1 MSLKNKISFTKEK
14 EVSSYGADYTKQ
26 KIKDDLS
33 KMIKAQLS
41 DNAIYAILHDIAWAW
56 TEQVDVNNGTKTKTA
71 KLRGCKYWT
80 KEALK
85 IAFDINYC
93 PIKGFDFDKH
103 LRHEHIVPK
112 IIFKETVLKYV
123 KNNSFASNSQ
133 IQNLYNAM
141 KNKLLGCVVTVD
153 QAKKLDT
160 KFAQKMPTPNDFL
173 SISNPWERYEETKK
187 DYPND
192 FTEICEVKWQQKG
205 NTWIIVGEPT
215 LFKKL

>member
-1 MSLKNKISFTKEK
+1 M
-14 EVSSYGADYTKQ
+14 SSYGADYTKQ

-93 PIKGFDFDKH
+93 PIKGFDFDKC
-103 LRHEHIVPK
+103 LRHEHVVPK

-123 KNNSFASNSQ
+123 KSNSFASNSQ

-141 KNKLLGCVVTVD
+141 KNTLLGCVVTVD

-160 KFAQKMPTPNDFL
+160 NYATKMPSGQTDFCK
-173 SISNPWERYEETKK
+173 ITNPWERYEETKK
-187 DYPND
+187 NYPNA
-192 FTEICEVKWQQKG
+192 FTEIYEVKWQQKG
-205 NTWIIVGEPT
+205 NTWIIDGKPT
-215 LFKKL
+215 LFKIL